1 MFFDGW
7 ETCYT
12 LGMVLLMI
20 VALARNWAPTDLIL
34 LGCLTL
40 LVLAGELS
48 GSKELPDAGTAVKD
62 FGNEG
67 LMTVAV
73 MFVVVTGLV
82 QTGAMTM
89 LTEPLMGRP
98 KSVLGAQ
105 LRLMFP
111 VAGVSAFLN
120 NTPVVAMF
128 MPVVDDI
135 CKKHGI
141 SPSKLFLPLSYAAV
155 FGGIC
160 TLIGTSTNL
169 VVNGFLIRDGL
180 PGLKMFDLAWI
191 GVPCAIVGI
200 AYLDRKSVV

>member
-1 MFFDGW
+1 MSW
-7 ETCYT
+7 EAWYT
-12 LGMVLLMI
+12 SAVVVLMI
-20 VALARNWAPTDLIL
+20 LALARNWAPTDLFM

-40 LVLAGELS
+40 LVIAQAVS
-48 GSKELPDAGTAVKD
+48 GSEHLPDAGAAVKD

-67 LMTVAV
+67 LITVAV
-73 MFVVVTGLV
+73 MFVVVAGLV

-89 LTEPLMGRP
+89 ITEPLMGRP

-169 VVNGFLIRDGL
+169 VVNGFMIRDEL
-180 PGLKMFDLAWI
+180 PGLKM
-191 GVPCAIVGI
+191 
-200 AYLDRKSVV
+200 